1 MDRTAATSEF
11 RGVFVRMN
19 HVDLNCDMGEVAEAV
34 TGGAQEELLR
44 YVTSANVACGGHAG
58 DAAMMQATVEQ
69 CLRHGVAIG
78 AHPGYEDRASF
89 GRFELKLSCAEVAAS
104 VHRQVLALAEIAARC
119 RARITHVK
127 PHGALYNQAARE
139 RELARAIAEGVA
151 HWTKDVVLAG
161 LAGSAM
167 LEEFRAAGFSVAAE
181 AFADRRY
188 EPDGSLRSRQFHDA
202 LLNNPEEA
210 AAQAVQIVEHNR
222 VIAAD
227 GTAVPLHAQTIC
239 IHGDTPG
246 AAEIAAAVNRALR
259 AAGIEVKAIS
269 AT

>member
-1 MDRTAATSEF
+1 MKR
-11 RGVFVRMN
+11 
-19 HVDLNCDMGEVAEAV
+19 VDLNCDMGEVAEAV
-34 TGGAQEELLR
+34 TGGAQEELLH

-58 DAAMMQATVEQ
+58 AAAMMQATIEQ
-69 CLRHGVAIG
+69 CLRSGVAIG
-78 AHPGYEDRASF
+78 AHPGYEDRANF
-89 GRFELKLSCAEVAAS
+89 GRIELKLSHEEIAVS
-104 VHRQVLALAEIAARC
+104 VHWQVLALAEIAARC
-119 RARITHVK
+119 GTRITHVK

-139 RELARAIAEGVA
+139 REPARAIAEGVA
-151 HWTKDVVLAG
+151 RWRKDVVLMG

-167 LEEFRAAGFSVAAE
+167 LEEFLAMGFSVAAE

-188 EPDGSLRSRQFHDA
+188 EPDGSLRSRKFQDA
-202 LLNNPEEA
+202 LLRNPEQA
-210 AAQAVQIVEHNR
+210 AAQAVQIVEQNS

-259 AAGIEVKAIS
+259 AANVALEPIGAQ
-269 AT
+269 